1 MYLFSYL
8 YLYLSTPL
16 PYVSVV
22 SLSVSW
28 VYPPLMVMYMLNELE
43 YDHHKI
49 TLNSDEIFP
58 PLLYVSLVSLSVS
71 QLEPPL
77 IVTELY
83 AAGHQ
88 VLLRL

>member
-1 MYLFSYL
+1 M
-8 YLYLSTPL
+8 YLSTPL

-22 SLSVSW
+22 SLSVGQI
-28 VYPPLMVMYMLNELE
+28 YPPLMVMYMLNELESDMIPNE